1 MELIN
6 RDTVTHLNLMLIH
19 DMIWSKHEDIKMPE
33 IYVYWGWSDAENC
46 EIAWVRFEREGGV
59 SNSFKLNKKLTNM
72 LVKSP
77 IVCMDI
83 RIAQE
88 LQALELAKH
97 EFPKGWLTQTSANP
111 FDGYTQEAVWA
122 LERTAYEVSQKVG
135 KYVKEILGTSH
146 RLLPLTTE
154 RVYDLYMSL
163 NVDSLDLTKF
173 KLRFDRIYPKLPDLT
188 NENDELAPIIIG
200 IKEEFGLEPNDNQ
213 TYNEVVAQLKRLE
226 SSINKMIEKHIKK
239 SKLKGEPLEMLKKEI
254 TSILMATSHYTGKVF
269 GYDGT
274 HGEALLHEVANDI
287 LDKLHYYRG
296 GAGTPVHRD
305 LALDIS
311 SWFVWEY
318 PEDGSQPLR
327 APEPE
332 LDFRTHIVEGYT
344 DSFVDLLAPILMD
357 SGHSDAVRPYKFH
370 VKADLSDGRA
380 IGSMTRVVR

>member
-19 DMIWSKHEDIKMPE
+19 DLIWAKQEDVKMPE
-33 IYVYWGWSDAENC
+33 IYVFYGWSDKENC

-59 SNSFKLNKKLTNM
+59 SNTFKLNKKLTNM

-83 RIAQE
+83 RVAQE

-97 EFPKGWLTQTSANP
+97 EFPKGWLVL
-111 FDGYTQEAVWA
+111 DGPHPLDGFLQQDLWSIDRNAFE
-122 LERTAYEVSQKVG
+122 LSEKVG
-135 KYVKEILGTSH
+135 KQVKQILATSH
-146 RLLPLTTE
+146 RLLSLTTE
-154 RVYDLYMSL
+154 RVYDLYMTL
-163 NVDSLDLTKF
+163 NVDSLDLTRF

-200 IKEEFGLEPNDNQ
+200 IKEEFGLEPNDNP
-213 TYNEVVAQLKRLE
+213 TYNKVVAELKRHE
-226 SSINKMIEKHIKK
+226 YIINEQVQKHIKK
-239 SKLKGEPLEMLKKEI
+239 SGLKGEPLEMFKKEI

-269 GYDGT
+269 GFDGT
-274 HGEALLHEVANDI
+274 HGEAMLHEVANDI
-287 LDKLHYYRG
+287 LDKLYHHRA
-296 GAGTPVHRD
+296 AGRD

-318 PEDGSQPLR
+318 PVDGSQPVR

-332 LDFRTHIVEGYT
+332 LDFQKIIVEGYT
-344 DSFVDLLAPILMD
+344 DTFVDLLAPILMD
-357 SGHSDAVRPYKFH
+357 SGHTDAVRPYKFH

-380 IGSMTRVVR
+380 IGTMTRVTR